1 MRRLGDMRN
10 TENGG
15 GIMKK
20 KSEFR
25 KPLFFIGLGILA
37 LVFMGCETW
46 LSGKNFF
53 GTVAD
58 EVKYAN
64 AEEIPVYV
72 RYAARTMG
80 DTSPNGR
87 ATEKVDIPFDVTAVD
102 DTAYQFYMWA
112 AFSTD
117 DYPTSKQYNNLL
129 MLNSIEEFNTEY
141 ADKLLPPS
149 EVWFEDARSSSTQ
162 AKVIN
167 KRDDVFIVP
176 ICVKRA
182 TLVQSIPENNEQNA
196 VKNTGIT
203 IVFSRSMDR
212 SKLINED
219 GTYNQEYITIQRRTG
234 SGESVGYI
242 DYSEFFDK
250 ATLSAS
256 GKTLTIRQRPETTG
270 ASPDVSKM
278 LPAGITVLVT
288 ISKDACDVLDVEM
301 ESDVKISFHTSNST
315 DTGAPV
321 IEGIGIGYTTLSN
334 AYGSTETDENS
345 WKNIRVK
352 DKANIWAIANDPTS
366 PGGSGS
372 GDGNVY
378 ELYYSIDSDVS
389 SSYQL
394 KGYASGEYNFDPSVA
409 SDPASL
415 LSMGGLGFSVDVS
428 SCSDGLHQLRIYGT
442 DLYSNSG
449 YPTYVS
455 DAWFVK
461 DTQAPST
468 ENAGRI
474 ETECTTAPNGWYNA
488 NSLGQMKIKGT
499 GIVDSPEDNENL
511 RSPKVWWNLMT
522 DGSTT
527 PSAGGTGWSE
537 VSTTAK
543 SLKNELGITLSA
555 STADPTTGVLPMYV
569 SFKDDLGNVSAPTA
583 ISSLRYD
590 NDKPVLG
597 TMVWENASGAEILPF
612 SNQALL
618 DTQILKIPFTEALSG
633 VKKLTIWR
641 TTGSA
646 SGSVASG
653 NALGNAGMKI
663 SYRSA
668 DSTTKTV
675 LASGTDYT
683 VDFDSS
689 TNKATVTFASDTSNY
704 AKKTGFFY
712 IENLLSTDQ
721 ETTVFHV
728 EVEDSAINKCAT
740 AATKA
745 IVCDLADPEVQEA
758 KFLDTN
764 DDEHAVKVEY
774 FGQASG
780 TERYYLSGDTAT
792 FNATSATKIPLR
804 LAIKESGSGV
814 KKIEFT
820 GDIKISA
827 STQVYVGAAKTLLST
842 DDIVTSATTTDNY
855 ILFKDGNNPKL
866 KSVGTG
872 NAYIYLTNL
881 VAPNVN
887 DTSSNNGNTLKVE
900 LTDFA
905 DNEKTDWDKYS
916 CGTDEGLSKIR
927 VDTLAPQLAATTK
940 ISLKDTGYTSTTRTA
955 ANKNPVDAVS
965 GYTNSDYVDMEVY
978 YPKDEGNGS
987 GVKKMYIKSGATIDT
1002 ATKIYAK
1009 KSSATTK
1016 TLLAAG
1022 TDYEIVASDCVSFS
1036 KTFYYNGATSDEY
1049 TLIFEDIKLSSVTN
1063 ATSSSVYVYVVDSV
1077 GWSSQDWSEYKDKYY
1092 SSIKYLSGEIT
1103 ATAPKIGSTL
1113 SYAWPYES
1121 GAEGLVVDST
1131 EKNVDNNTV
1140 YYFFENSKDNTS
1152 NASLPIKYSLGGN
1165 YSYAYRIYKY
1175 SGNDAFEKTSAEI
1188 VAASNTETT
1197 ASGTNGYSSLSDGT
1211 SYSYNSPGTANSV
1224 LSGTKKNWSVV
1235 FVDNAGNLSKVH
1247 SFCIVKDTEGP
1258 SYKMGTG
1265 DTAADYFPFVYED
1278 KSGSAGEEYN
1288 IISRKDSD
1296 IKYTNI
1302 YRTWHDGSS
1311 WTAKAEI
1318 SVDLSAHLELLT
1330 TTSGTGIEWYAF
1342 DDHAA
1347 DVIPSGSY
1355 DSPTWAAWTRVPESK
1370 VLKMH
1375 APTTRDSSPSD
1386 GGGQGMHLWLKD
1398 YCGNI
1403 TRVKIMKPEHAANGG
1418 YDTIT
1423 EYWER
1428 DGGCEQG
1435 DARHFANCEYDEMDG
1450 VLNYVNG
1457 IGYFNDNAY
1466 FTRGASDCHSF
1477 FPTGETPMNNGTG
1490 TSLAA
1495 GDYTTKPASG
1505 NYSRRIRILW
1515 SDTMNK
1521 TFTKAEVDSYGA
1533 GGADLSLSEGYTP
1546 WYYSVAKVQYSGTG
1560 WHTEKMRVEYP
1571 KITTPRYLYIAIE
1584 DGVGNFECFAN
1595 KDPALKWVYDNT
1607 PPVVSL
1613 GTDSSV
1619 SASGPDAVLGP
1630 ITDANKY
1637 GFVYKNPSHNNRVHI
1652 DGNNVYYRSN
1662 SYLRLSVSEAN
1673 VYYKWKCDS
1682 NSSAS
1687 PTDSGWSDWL
1697 NSSSYYEP
1705 EMTAQ
1710 GAVYLHF
1717 KDIVGNVTS
1726 LRLGGA
1732 DVVWKM
1738 DATNPAW
1745 KSGIPVETFDEESG
1759 YKIGYDSAQ
1768 STLTY
1773 VIGDGRDLVVKGS
1786 NFFVDGGTDSYVKSG
1801 FKGLNIE
1808 LSDNAAH
1815 WDEGITSD
1823 YTIPKANVTT
1833 SQKSLLIHAYDNVGN
1848 HIEFTVKYSKD
1859 AVGPSYSSLSLD
1871 GTINKYGDTLYYST
1885 TNTNKATVSVSGISD
1900 DIGVYGYAITS
1911 SSTAPSA
1918 FADYTQ
1924 ITGSSI
1930 SNVVL
1935 PESSGGPL
1943 YLHLCDRLGT
1953 PTTVQLTKD
1962 SATKWR
1968 SLDTKPAAP
1977 TGVTLK
1983 EGGVSLTAV
1992 TSTNAQFTVTDAG
2005 NSKARISYLTGT
2017 ITSTNMLWIYPQTA
2031 STANYIAGFSE
2042 SADGS
2047 SLVAAGS
2054 PFGKYSIADNST
2066 INLYTV
2072 DYAGNVSQNP
2082 LEITMKEEL
2091 NSISCDYEFVIPD
2104 GKSVNAYNSTNYFG
2118 SDVKVKLKDSVF
2130 FGTFD
2135 SWGIGTA
2142 VGEGASSTSLTGEVS
2157 IKDVPGITS
2166 ATQLKIWVK
2175 DNAGRSVSDWLEYP
2189 HTAGN
2194 KIGTGLDST
2203 KSTWIYD
2210 TTPPTK
2216 PTISYK
2222 EAVGT
2227 SYVDADYGVEN
2238 YCYYESSSNKF
2249 TYRGGYI
2256 AKFTV
2261 TPSSPATDSDVVGYT
2276 TDSTG
2281 AGATLGDIDI
2291 SSVSSNE
2298 SGDITIYAV
2307 DRAGNVSQ
2315 GTKVNYECKTSWD
2328 DFSFDLADSA
2338 VYATTGS
2345 INYFNSDIEV
2355 GINWNGIGAVRY
2367 WQIGTAHGNTA
2378 WGEGTAVGSKTS
2390 DDVTSAG
2397 STRLKIPQFESAQTL
2412 YIWIVFTMD
2421 GGTRNYYTEKKL
2433 EVGSIFKWCY
2443 DATSP
2448 TVGEPSFSGT
2458 INQHESVQ
2466 FYNTSSAKLSATGL
2480 SDSGVGLYGYV
2491 INSSAT
2497 APTALD
2503 SYTQITGTSIS
2514 DVALPT
2520 SSGGKLY
2527 LHVADKLGNAETVQ
2541 LIKDSVSNWH
2551 SIDTAPAA
2559 PTSVLIKEGSG
2570 DFAESTT
2577 NAKVSGGDI
2586 TFVDG
2591 AFTSSNKLSIKPQL
2605 AGSYIAGFMENT
2617 TGSTGASV
2625 FEKSGFTDNQTISFY
2640 TMDFAGN
2647 VSSTPFTVTMKKSAA
2662 IDAGYTIS
2670 VPDGKIVNSF
2680 SGTNYFNSAVTVSL
2694 DSPTFFGTF
2703 DSWGIGTDV
2712 GVGAADAVDG
2722 SVDLSAISGIGSGKS
2737 LIVWVKDTAGRTVS
2751 GPLAY
2756 PASTDKL
2763 SSGSST
2769 GVTWFYDT
2777 TPPGTPTLTSTS
2789 VQGKV
2794 DGTSA
2799 ATNVHVDGNT
2809 IYYRADA
2816 TEISFTVA
2824 TSTDGHGSA
2833 QYANGTSGDRTT
2845 GSFAIAVEG
2854 TESSASIYAW
2864 DGVGNIC
2871 ETPLTLTFVP
2881 VAAPTVTLTAGAKD
2895 GVDTVNTNQ
2904 KTESGTTW
2912 YYFAT
2917 DEVEITPTVTVDSNA
2932 ATVGTTSYVYKAGG
2946 TEVSAGAFGITGL
2959 DSTKKYS
2966 VTEVGGFGR
2975 TVEFAL
2981 PAIEGKANWRPYV
2994 KPTGC
2999 SYTETITDTTDGDGA
3014 VTGHHLKYV
3023 ITFPVEAPGV
3033 PVMDVIATS
3042 THNLEGTTL
3051 THSSDG
3057 WDKKF
3062 GALTDGVYKLAD
3074 TAGMG
3079 WNTTITIEYDDTNTT
3094 AAETITAITV
3104 NTKFGTLSVTK
3115 ASTSV
3120 SAFTRSMGI
3129 DLSSIVAGD
3138 TENFAGNTVTRSPSI
3153 VKYFSTFAAS
3163 ENAEPVTRFASPSS
3177 FAIGNKV
3184 EVPDNTAPKKSVTS
3198 TTFDGYADGGS
3209 RMETV
3214 VATEN
3219 MESPVLSDH
3228 SWKPEESVD
3237 AEEIAMV
3244 GGKIS
3249 EKSAGI
3255 VEARDFASDNSTA
3268 EESKKPV
3275 NPLWFIALAAIFGT
3289 ILVILQKKKQN

>member
-1 MRRLGDMRN
+1 
-10 TENGG
+10 
-15 GIMKK
+15 MKK
-20 KSEFR
+20 KSGFR

-87 ATEKVDIPFDVTAVD
+87 VTEKVDIPFDVTAVD

-212 SKLINED
+212 SKLINEN

-270 ASPDVSKM
+270 QSPDVSKM

-455 DAWFVK
+455 SAFFVK

-468 ENAGRI
+468 DNASRI
-474 ETECTTAPNGWYNA
+474 ETECTEAPNGWYNA
-488 NSLGQMKIKGT
+488 TSLGQMTIKGT
-499 GIVDSPEDNENL
+499 GIVDSPEGSTSENL
-511 RSPKVWWNLMT
+511 RSPKVWWNFMT
-522 DGSTT
+522 DGSAT
-527 PSAGGTGWSE
+527 PSADGTGWTE

-569 SFKDDLGNVSAPTA
+569 SFKDDLGNVSVPAT
-583 ISSLRYD
+583 ISALRYD

-597 TMVWENASGAEILPF
+597 TLAWENSSGEEILPF

-618 DTQILKIPFTEALSG
+618 DTQILRIPFTESLSG

-641 TTGSA
+641 TIDSE
-646 SGSVASG
+646 SGTVASG
-653 NALGNAGMKI
+653 NPLIDAGMKI
-663 SYRSA
+663 YYRSA

-683 VDFDSS
+683 VDFDSTTS
-689 TNKATVTFASDTSNY
+689 KATVTFASDASNY
-704 AKKTGFFY
+704 AKKSGFFY
-712 IENLLSTDQ
+712 IEKLTSTNH

-745 IVCDLADPEVQEA
+745 IVCDLAAPEVTEA

-774 FGQASG
+774 YGQASG

-814 KKIEFT
+814 KKIKFT

-905 DNEKTDWDKYS
+905 DNEKTDWDEYS

-955 ANKNPVDAVS
+955 ADKNPVDAVS

-1022 TDYEIVASDCVSFS
+1022 TDYEIVAPDCVSFS

-1092 SSIKYLSGEIT
+1092 SSIKYLSGQIT

-1121 GAEGLVVDST
+1121 GANGLVVDST

-1140 YYFFENSKDNTS
+1140 YYFFENSKDNSS

-1175 SGNDAFEKTSAEI
+1175 SGDDAFEKTAAEI
-1188 VAASNTETT
+1188 VVAASSTETT
-1197 ASGTNGYSSLSDGT
+1197 ASGTNGYTSLSDGT

-1533 GGADLSLSEGYTP
+1533 GGAALSLPEGYTP
-1546 WYYSVAKVQYSGTG
+1546 WYYSVAEAQYSGIG

-1619 SASGPDAVLGP
+1619 SASGPNAVLGP

-1673 VYYKWKCDS
+1673 VSYKWKCDS
-1682 NSSAS
+1682 NPSAA
-1687 PTDSGWSDWL
+1687 PTDSGWSSDWL

-1705 EMTAQ
+1705 EMTAE
-1710 GAVYLHF
+1710 GDVYLHF

-1808 LSDNAAH
+1808 LSDNAAR

-1885 TNTNKATVSVSGISD
+1885 TNTNKATVSVTGISD

-1968 SLDTKPAAP
+1968 SLDAKPAAP
-1977 TGVTLK
+1977 VGVTLK

-2091 NSISCDYEFVIPD
+2091 NSISCDYEFVIPA
-2104 GKSVNAYNSTNYFG
+2104 GKSVNAYSGTNYFG

-2203 KSTWIYD
+2203 KSTWLYD

-2355 GINWNGIGAVRY
+2355 GINWNGIGAVIY

-2397 STRLKIPQFESAQTL
+2397 STRLKIPQFASAQTL

-2433 EVGSIFKWCY
+2433 EVGSISKWCY

-2458 INQHESVQ
+2458 INQHESAQ
-2466 FYNTSSAKLSATGL
+2466 FYTTSSAKLSATGL
-2480 SDSGVGLYGYV
+2480 SDSGVGLYGYA

-2527 LHVADKLGNAETVQ
+2527 LHVADKLGNAKTVQ

-2570 DFAESTT
+2570 DPASATT
-2577 NAKVSGGDI
+2577 NAKVNGTDI
-2586 TFVDG
+2586 EFVDG
-2591 AFTSSNKLSIKPQL
+2591 AFTGSNILSIYPQIE
-2605 AGSYIAGFMENT
+2605 GSYIAGFMENT
-2617 TGSTGASV
+2617 TGSTGANV

-2640 TMDFAGN
+2640 TMDYAGN

-2680 SGTNYFNSAVTVSL
+2680 NDTNYFNSAVTVSL

-2703 DSWGIGTDV
+2703 DSWGVGTAV
-2712 GVGAADAVDG
+2712 GVGAADAVNG

-2751 GPLAY
+2751 APLAY

-2769 GVTWFYDT
+2769 SVTWFYDT
-2777 TPPGTPTLTSTS
+2777 TAPATPTLTSTS

-2824 TSTDGHGSA
+2824 TGTDGHGDA
-2833 QYANGTSGDRTT
+2833 QYANGTSGERTS
-2845 GSFAIAVEG
+2845 GSLAITVDG
-2854 TESSASIYAW
+2854 TESTASIYAW
-2864 DGVGNIC
+2864 DAVGNIC
-2871 ETPLTLTFVP
+2871 ATPLALTFVP
-2881 VAAPTVTLTAGAKD
+2881 VAAPSVTVDTTLAEGAEATVSGNGTVFYKD
-2895 GVDTVNTNQ
+2895 GTKITV
-2904 KTESGTTW
+2904 
-2912 YYFAT
+2912 
-2917 DEVEITPTVTVDSNA
+2917 TPTVGNLNSNIEYSYYLRKNGTDESVANADAFVLGNYTDETTLEFVVKSNVGHNVSGAISYNEKNKWCKYAQPA
-2932 ATVGTTSYVYKAGG
+2932 ATGTMTVEPAYIGG
-2946 TEVSAGAFGITGL
+2946 SSSPNGKQYTITLSPSVPIQSIDYTQANSSGTYTGL
-2959 DSTKKYS
+2959 
-2966 VTEVGGFGR
+2966 
-2975 TVEFAL
+2975 
-2981 PAIEGKANWRPYV
+2981 
-2994 KPTGC
+2994 
-2999 SYTETITDTTDGDGA
+2999 
-3014 VTGHHLKYV
+3014 
-3023 ITFPVEAPGV
+3023 
-3033 PVMDVIATS
+3033 
-3042 THNLEGTTL
+3042 
-3051 THSSDG
+3051 
-3057 WDKKF
+3057 
-3062 GALTDGVYKLAD
+3062 
-3074 TAGMG
+3074 
-3079 WNTTITIEYDDTNTT
+3079 
-3094 AAETITAITV
+3094 AITV
-3104 NTKFGTLSVTK
+3104 NGNTFVSGMSAGTIWIRYQTATDTLSNVKVTTTYGDIITFSPS
-3115 ASTSV
+3115 ASV
-3120 SAFTRSMGI
+3120 FTGGLGI
-3129 DLSSIVAGD
+3129 DLSSIVAGN
-3138 TENFAGNTVTRSPSI
+3138 TEDFAGNTVTRSPSI

>member
-1 MRRLGDMRN
+1 MRRFGDRRN

-20 KSEFR
+20 KSGLR
-25 KPLFFIGLGILA
+25 KSLFFVGLGILA

-53 GTVAD
+53 GTVEQ

-112 AFSTD
+112 AFSTT

-129 MLNSIEEFNTEY
+129 MLNSIEEFNTKY
-141 ADKLLPPS
+141 GDKLLPS
-149 EVWFEDARSSSTQ
+149 TEVWFEDALSSSTK

-167 KRDDVFIVP
+167 KREDVFIIP

-182 TLVQSIPENNEQNA
+182 TVEQSIPKNNEENA

-203 IVFSRSMDR
+203 IVFSRSMDK
-212 SKLINED
+212 SKLINVND
-219 GTYNQEYITIQRRTG
+219 TYNQEYITIQRRTG

-242 DYSEFFDK
+242 DYSEYFDK

-270 ASPDVSKM
+270 SSPDGSKM
-278 LPAGITVLVT
+278 LPAGVTILVT
-288 ISKDACDVLDVEM
+288 ISKDASDVLGVEM

-334 AYGSTETDENS
+334 AFESTSSNANTYKGS
-345 WKNIRVK
+345 RVK

-366 PGGSGS
+366 PGGTGS

-378 ELYYSIDSDVS
+378 ELYYSIDGENVD
-389 SSYQL
+389 SYNLQ
-394 KGYASGEYNFDPSVA
+394 GYASGEYNFEPPVE

-415 LSMGGLGFSVDVS
+415 LSQGGVGFSVDVS
-428 SCSDGLHQLRIYGT
+428 SYADGLRHLRIYGT

-543 SLKNELGITLSA
+543 SLRNELGITLSA
-555 STADPTTGVLPMYV
+555 STADPMTGVLPMYV

-612 SNQALL
+612 SNQAQL
-618 DTQILKIPFTEALSG
+618 DTQILRIPFTEALSG

-646 SGSVASG
+646 SGPVASG

-745 IVCDLADPEVQEA
+745 IVCDLADPEVKEA

-774 FGQASG
+774 YGQSG
-780 TERYYLSGDTAT
+780 TERYYLAGDTTT
-792 FNATSATKIPLR
+792 FNATGATKIPLR

-814 KKIEFT
+814 KKIKFT

-842 DDIVTSATTTDNY
+842 DDISISSTTTDNY

-866 KSVGTG
+866 KSVGSG

-887 DTSSNNGNTLKVE
+887 DTSSNTGNTLKVE

-905 DNEKTDWDKYS
+905 DNEKTDWDEYS
-916 CGTDEGLSKIR
+916 CGDDDGLSKIR

-965 GYTNSDYVDMEVY
+965 GYTNSEYVDMEVY

-987 GVKKMYIKSGATIDT
+987 GVKKLYIKSGATFDT
-1002 ATKIYAK
+1002 DTKIYAK

-1016 TLLAAG
+1016 TLLTAG
-1022 TDYEIVASDCVSFS
+1022 TDYEIVASDCVKFS
-1036 KTFYYNGATSDEY
+1036 KSFYYNEATSDEY
-1049 TLIFEDIKLSSVTN
+1049 TLIFEDIKLSGVVN
-1063 ATSSSVYVYVVDSV
+1063 ATGMSVYVYVVDSV
-1077 GWSSQDWSEYKDKYY
+1077 GWSSQDWSEYKDKYGCAITY
-1092 SSIKYLSGEIT
+1092 LTGVISSG
-1103 ATAPKIGSTL
+1103 APMLGSVR
-1113 SYAWPYES
+1113 SYAWPYAL
-1121 GAEGLVVDST
+1121 GASGLVVDAS
-1131 EKNVDNNTV
+1131 EKNVDNDSV
-1140 YYFFENSKDNTS
+1140 YYFFENSRDNSS
-1152 NASLPIKYSLGGN
+1152 NSSLHIKYSLGGN
-1165 YSYAYRIYKY
+1165 YIYPYRIYKY
-1175 SGNDAFEKTSAEI
+1175 SGEDAFTKTATEI
-1188 VAASNTETT
+1188 VAASTTETT
-1197 ASGTNGYSSLSDGT
+1197 DSGTNGYRTLSDAMT
-1211 SYSYNSPGTANSV
+1211 YYYASPSNTES
-1224 LSGTKKNWSVV
+1224 SGTKKKWSVV
-1235 FVDNAGNLSKVH
+1235 FVDMAGNLSEVH
-1247 SFCIVKDTEGP
+1247 SFCIVKDTDSP
-1258 SYKMGTG
+1258 SHKIGTG
-1265 DTAADYFPFVYED
+1265 DTADDYFPFVYAD
-1278 KSGSAGEEYN
+1278 KSGSEGEQYN
-1288 IISRKDSD
+1288 VMCRQDSAT
-1296 IKYTNI
+1296 KYTNI
-1302 YRTWHDGSS
+1302 YRCWSVDSTTD
-1311 WTAKAEI
+1311 AKAEI
-1318 SVDLSAHLELLT
+1318 YVDLSSYPDLLT
-1330 TTSGTGIEWYAF
+1330 TTSGTGIEWYSF
-1342 DDHAA
+1342 DDHDA
-1347 DVIPSGSY
+1347 DTIPTESY
-1355 DSPTWAAWTRVPESK
+1355 DTPTWAAWTRVPENK

-1403 TRVKIMKPEHAANGG
+1403 SRVKIMKPEHAANGG

-1423 EYWER
+1423 EYWVR
-1428 DGGCEQG
+1428 DSGVEHGNWW
-1435 DARHFANCEYDEMDG
+1435 HFADSANDSCEG
-1450 VLNYVNG
+1450 KL
-1457 IGYFNDNAY
+1457 ITSGYNVYINDKAY
-1466 FTRGASDCHSF
+1466 FTLAASDCHSF
-1477 FPTGETPMNNGTG
+1477 FPLATGSNNNASD
-1490 TSLAA
+1490 TSA
-1495 GDYTTKPASG
+1495 GDYTARPSDG
-1505 NYSRRIRILW
+1505 NYSRRVRFIW
-1515 SDTMNK
+1515 SDTVRNSY
-1521 TFTKAEVDSYGA
+1521 TKAQVDQMGESGTSE
-1533 GGADLSLSEGYTP
+1533 SLSEGYTP
-1546 WYYSVAKVQYSGTG
+1546 WYYSVATAQYSGSG
-1560 WHTEKMRVEYP
+1560 DPSQKMRVEYP
-1571 KITTPRYLYIAIE
+1571 HVSGKSLYVAIE
-1584 DGVGNFECFAN
+1584 DGVGHFDC
-1595 KDPALKWVYDNT
+1595 KPMLGYDYKWIYDDT
-1607 PPVVSL
+1607 PPKVSL

-1619 SASGPDAVLGP
+1619 SASGPNAVLGS
-1630 ITDANKY
+1630 IDNDNKY
-1637 GFVYKNPSHNNRVHI
+1637 SFTQKVAAANHRVHI
-1652 DGNNVYYRSN
+1652 NGDTAYYRSGILLN
-1662 SYLRLSVSEAN
+1662 LN
-1673 VYYKWKCDS
+1673 VVEDNGTYVWKWDN

-1687 PTDSGWSDWL
+1687 PTSSGWNSY
-1697 NSSSYYEP
+1697 SSSTFKPNMDAE
-1705 EMTAQ
+1705 
-1710 GAVYLHF
+1710 GIVYLHF
-1717 KDIVGNVTS
+1717 KDIVGNITTV
-1726 LRLGGA
+1726 RLGENVEWKK
-1732 DVVWKM
+1732 DTIDPVWK
-1738 DATNPAW
+1738 DIPSEATTNADG
-1745 KSGIPVETFDEESG
+1745 KKELFNSAAG
-1759 YKIGYDSAQ
+1759 YK
-1768 STLTY
+1768 LTY
-1773 VIGDGRDLVVKGS
+1773 DIANKNLFYVVGANRDLVIKGDDL
-1786 NFFVDGGTDSYVKSG
+1786 FKDGGDASDVRSG
-1801 FKGLNIE
+1801 LKGLNRE
-1808 LSDNAAH
+1808 LPSNGDV
-1815 WDEGITSD
+1815 WDVGISMD
-1823 YTIPKANVTT
+1823 YTISNTNIATT
-1833 SQKSLLIHAYDNVGN
+1833 QNSTGLEIHAYDNVGN
-1848 HIEFTVKYSKD
+1848 WTKFYVYYKSDPE
-1859 AVGPSYSSLSLD
+1859 GPSHNDPSFS
-1871 GTINKYGDTLYYST
+1871 GTINKYGDTLYYT
-1885 TNTNKATVSVSGISD
+1885 TQGSNKATVTITGIAD
-1900 DIGVYGYAITS
+1900 DIGLYKYCIDHSEHTEPTES
-1911 SSTAPSA
+1911 M
-1918 FADYTQ
+1918 Q
-1924 ITGSSI
+1924 NLTGSI
-1930 SNVVL
+1930 TVDL
-1935 PESSGGPL
+1935 PTSDGEAL
-1943 YLHLCDRLGT
+1943 YLHLYDKLHSETRIE
-1953 PTTVQLTKD
+1953 LTYD
-1962 SATKWR
+1962 GLNKWR

-1977 TGVTLK
+1977 VGVTLK
-1983 EGGVSLTAV
+1983 EVGSASTADP
-1992 TSTNAQFTVTDAG
+1992 STNTQFAVTDAE

-2017 ITSTNMLWIYPQTA
+2017 ITPTNRLWIYPQTA
-2031 STANYIAGFSE
+2031 STASYIAGFSG
-2042 SADGS
+2042 SSDGS
-2047 SLVAAGS
+2047 SLVVAGT
-2054 PFGKYSIADNST
+2054 PFEYIGLTNGDK

-2082 LEITMKEEL
+2082 LEITLEEAS
-2091 NSISCDYEFVIPD
+2091 NPISCDYEFVLPNANSVGVYD
-2104 GKSVNAYNSTNYFG
+2104 GTNYFN
-2118 SDVKVKLKDSVF
+2118 STDVKVKLKDTVF
-2130 FGTFD
+2130 FGTFA
-2135 SWGIGTA
+2135 SWGIGTD
-2142 VGEGASSTSLTGEVS
+2142 VGQGASSTSLTGEIS
-2157 IKDVPGITS
+2157 ISDVPGITS
-2166 ATQLKIWVK
+2166 ATGLKIWIK
-2175 DNAGRSVSDWLEYP
+2175 DTAGRDASGGLEYP

-2194 KIGTGLDST
+2194 KVGPGLDST
-2203 KSTWIYD
+2203 KSTWLYD
-2210 TTPPTK
+2210 TTAPAA
-2216 PTISYK
+2216 PTITFK
-2222 EAVGT
+2222 AAEGT
-2227 SYVDADYGVEN
+2227 SYVSSYDDDVVN
-2238 YCYYESSSNKF
+2238 YYYYDSEHNNFS
-2249 TYRGGYI
+2249 YRKWYI
-2256 AKFTV
+2256 EKFTV
-2261 TPSSPATDSDVVGYT
+2261 TPNSTSEDVIGYT
-2276 TDSTG
+2276 TNASG
-2281 AGATLGDIDI
+2281 SGATSGDIDI
-2291 SSVSSNE
+2291 DGPNSNE
-2298 SGDITIYAV
+2298 TGYVTIYAV
-2307 DRAGNVSQ
+2307 DKAGNVSP
-2315 GTKVNYECKTSWD
+2315 GTKVDYECKTNWS
-2328 DFSFDLADSA
+2328 DFDFQIDTSPAYVTD
-2338 VYATTGS
+2338 GN
-2345 INYFNSDIEV
+2345 INYFNSDILV
-2355 GINWNGIGAVRY
+2355 GITWKGVGSVNY
-2367 WQIGTAHGNTA
+2367 WQIGT
-2378 WGEGTAVGSKTS
+2378 SKDKNDGICSITS
-2390 DDVTSAG
+2390 DG
-2397 STRLKIPQFESAQTL
+2397 STSPASEKLKIPHVTTGQTL
-2412 YIWIVFTMD
+2412 YIRVGFKL
-2421 GGTRNYYTEKKL
+2421 GTTNYYVTQEL
-2433 EVGSIFKWCY
+2433 VGNGKSKWCY
-2443 DATSP
+2443 DATAPS
-2448 TVGEPSFSGT
+2448 VGTPSISGT
-2458 INQHESVQ
+2458 TKVHGDTLY
-2466 FYNTSSAKLSATGL
+2466 YNTTVSSNPKVSASV
-2480 SDSGVGLYGYV
+2480 SDASVGLYGYC
-2491 INSSAT
+2491 INGSAT
-2497 APTALD
+2497 APTDLT
-2503 SYTQITGTSIS
+2503 SYTQISGTSIS
-2514 DVALPT
+2514 GVAIPA
-2520 SSGGKLY
+2520 SSGGSLY
-2527 LHVADKLGNAETVQ
+2527 LHVADKLGNAATVQ
-2541 LIKDSVSNWH
+2541 LMKDSCEKWHNLDEAPSTPTAVS
-2551 SIDTAPAA
+2551 
-2559 PTSVLIKEGSG
+2559 IKEGSG

-2605 AGSYIAGFMENT
+2605 AGSYIAGFVKSMTETN
-2617 TGSTGASV
+2617 APSV
-2625 FEKSGFTDNQTISFY
+2625 FEEYDFTDNQTFTFY
-2640 TMDFAGN
+2640 AVDYAGN

-2703 DSWGIGTDV
+2703 DSWGVGTDV
-2712 GVGAADAVDG
+2712 GVGAADAVNG
-2722 SVDLSAISGIGSGKS
+2722 SVDLSAISGIESGKS

-2751 GPLAY
+2751 APLAY

-2777 TPPGTPTLTSTS
+2777 TPPGTLTFNNTK
-2789 VQGKV
+2789 GKV
-2794 DGTSA
+2794 GDTSSDS
-2799 ATNVHVDGNT
+2799 NVILDGNT

-2816 TEISFTVA
+2816 TEITFHV
-2824 TSTDGHGSA
+2824 
-2833 QYANGTSGDRTT
+2833 TT
-2845 GSFAIAVEG
+2845 GGDDHGTTKFAIGESGEKNDTGDFAVTVDG

-2864 DGVGNIC
+2864 DAVGNVC
-2871 ETPLTLTFVP
+2871 ATPLTLTFVP
-2881 VAAPTVTLTAGAKD
+2881 VATPTVTLTAGAKD
-2895 GVDTVNTNQ
+2895 GVDTPNTNQ

-2932 ATVGTTSYVYKAGG
+2932 ATVGTTGYVYKAGG

-2999 SYTETITDTTDGDGA
+2999 SYTETINDTTDDDGA

-3033 PVMDVIATS
+3033 PVMNVIATS

-3057 WDKKF
+3057 WDKTF

-3104 NTKFGTLSVTK
+3104 NTKFGNLSAIK
-3115 ASTSV
+3115 ASASV

-3129 DLSSIVAGD
+3129 DLGSIVAGN
-3138 TENFAGNTVTRSPSI
+3138 TEDSAGNTVTRSPSI
-3153 VKYFSTFAAS
+3153 VKYFATVAAT
-3163 ENAEPVTRFASPSS
+3163 ENAEPVARFASPSS

-3184 EVPDNTAPKKSVTS
+3184 EVPDNIAPKKSVTS
-3198 TTFDGYADGGS
+3198 TTFDGYADSDS
-3209 RMETV
+3209 RKENV
-3214 VATEN
+3214 AATEG

-3228 SWKPEESVD
+3228 SWKPEEAGD
-3237 AEEIAMV
+3237 AEEIALV

-3249 EKSAGI
+3249 EKSVGI
-3255 VEARDFASDNSTA
+3255 VEAKDFVSDNSTA
-3268 EESKKPV
+3268 EKSKKPV
-3275 NPLWFIALAAIFGT
+3275 DPVWFIALAAIFGT
-3289 ILVILQKKKQN
+3289 ILAILQKKKRN